1 MMKRLIHILLLS
13 LLTFSANG
21 AVPRTLRNIPNVQVA
36 DHTKHL
42 SNPDGI
48 ISPAAQAQID
58 SLLADIR
65 SKSTCEVAVVVVDDI
80 DSDDPQAFATDLFEQ
95 WGVGKDDRD
104 NGMLWL
110 VIKNRRYAV
119 TRTGYGV
126 EGVLPDG
133 KIGTIMRQ
141 QVYPLFKK
149 GDYEGGVLQGVTAF
163 HDVLTDPTNIEELR
177 SSHPDKRHTD
187 GDRMFELWI
196 LISVIIAAGG
206 LLWFLYVLI
215 RTRKYDDFERYNS
228 LDRLKTPLLFCSF
241 LGLGAPLIAYIPLW
255 LTMRRLRNKPHIC
268 ANCGTQM
275 KRLDE
280 QTDNLYLTPAQDTEE
295 RINSVDY
302 DVWLCPN
309 CNATE
314 VLPYINKS
322 KSYTVCDRCGARGCT
337 LESDRVVVNP
347 TAANEGKGLRTYRC
361 LNCHNRTQKYYNIA
375 KTPPVVIVPS
385 GGGRG
390 FGGGGGSIG
399 GGFGGGHTGGGGF
412 GGGW

>member
-1 MMKRLIHILLLS
+1 MNRLLHILILS
-13 LLTFSANG
+13 LVVFTANAG
-21 AVPRTLRNIPNVQVA
+21 VYTIDNLPNVQVA

-42 SNPDGI
+42 TNPDAI
-48 ISPAAQAQID
+48 ISPAANAQID

-65 SKSTCEVAVVVVDDI
+65 STSTCEVSVVIIDDI
-80 DSDDPQAFATDLFEQ
+80 DSDDPETFATDLFEE

-110 VIKNRRYAV
+110 VIKDKNYAV

-149 GDYEGGVLQGVTAF
+149 GNYEQGVLEGVKAF
-163 HDVLTDPTNIEELR
+163 HQVLTDPANIEELR
-177 SSHPDKRHTD
+177 SAQRDKRQSE
-187 GDRMFELWI
+187 GDVLFLIWI
-196 LISVIIAAGG
+196 ALSILMAVGG
-206 LLWFLYVLI
+206 LGWYI
-215 RTRKYDDFERYNS
+215 YTMIASRHYSDFDRYNR
-228 LDRLKTPLLFCSF
+228 LDRLKSPLLFCSF
-241 LGLGAPLIAYIPLW
+241 LGLGAPLIAYLPLW
-255 LTMRRLRNKPHIC
+255 LTMRRLRNKPHLC
-268 ANCGTQM
+268 ANCGTAM
-275 KRLDE
+275 NRLDE
-280 QTDNLYLTPAQDTEE
+280 ETDNLYLTPAQDTEE

-322 KSYTVCDRCGARGCT
+322 KSYTDCERCGARACT
-337 LESDRVVVNP
+337 LESDRIVVNP
-347 TAANEGKGLRTYRC
+347 TATTEGKGLRTYCC
-361 LNCHNRTQKYYNIA
+361 LNCHNRSQKYYNIA
-375 KTPPVVIVPS
+375 KTASPIIIIPGG

-390 FGGGGGSIG
+390 IGGGGSFG